1 MYRNEAPSP
10 LMQRLFDKT
19 QIPEGTCYIDHLEI
33 SSLDGRSCGF
43 ESYIRASGL
52 KYLNGRAEQYLYE
65 EYDVPL
71 KDFFAQHADCIFL
84 SDGAL
89 QFHDEVGEMSLST
102 VIRNIKAGE
111 RLFPWFES
119 PADLTM
125 EMTSV
130 AYEKLCHL
138 HDEAQKS
145 APSLSD
151 KISSASRRAGPDGP
165 TREQMEKNLD
175 DGFCF

>member
-89 QFHDEVGEMSLST
+89 QVNDQVQELSLNT
-102 VIRNIKAGE
+102 VIRNIGASAK
-111 RLFPWFES
+111 LFHWMES
-119 PADLTM
+119 PTDLTM
-125 EMTSV
+125 EMATV
-130 AYEKLCHL
+130 AYEKLCYL
-138 HDEAQKS
+138 FDEAPK
-145 APSLSD
+145 AATSLSD
-151 KISSASRRAGPDGP
+151 KISSASRRAGTDGP

-175 DGFCF
+175 DSFCF